1 MEQLKPIPSDR
12 AWRRTLAVFAGALIL
27 FYMVCP
33 VAPQRWAD
41 LYNSYGRTAIIAM
54 AAIYF
59 FRARLSGVIEVRLV
73 VWYTIWLFV
82 TRLLNTDL
90 YLQNEYELLVS
101 RVLCCVVL
109 PVGLLLEEKEPYT
122 VAAAVNGPE
131 APFEWSAPGTIAI
144 DARGRTTFTAHP
156 DGRHR
161 YLRRAGSAG
170 DGARHIEAL
179 LERAINDQP

>member
-1 MEQLKPIPSDR
+1 MSIFTAIFLGLVQGITEFLPVSSSGH
-12 AWRRTLAVFAGALIL
+12 LAV
-27 FYMVCP
+27 
-33 VAPQRWAD
+33 
-41 LYNSYGRTAIIAM
+41 
-54 AAIYF
+54 
-59 FRARLSGVIEVRLV
+59 
-73 VWYTIWLFV
+73 
-82 TRLLNTDL
+82 
-90 YLQNEYELLVS
+90 LQNVFHMQTAEEGHMFFDVLLH
-101 RVLCCVVL
+101 L
-109 PVGLLLEEKEPYT
+109 GT